1 MWFLFC
7 MSLSIS
13 ETKNQIC
20 WASKEIYKCGL
31 VNVGEGNISL
41 RVRDQE
47 EMVITPSMNNYLNPL
62 PEDMVH
68 ITFEGKVLSPT
79 SNPSSEFFLHKYFY
93 KQRSKVN
100 CVIHTHST
108 YASILAVQRKALP
121 MIFEEMGAFLG
132 GGVPCSEYAQA
143 GTEQLGVNALEAMGK
158 QNAVIL
164 ANHGLIIVGRSV
176 KHCVF
181 GAQLVE
187 KMAKIYVKSIS
198 MGDVYDIPEE
208 NLSNL
213 LDRFQEEFSTI

>member
-1 MWFLFC
+1 MNK
-7 MSLSIS
+7 SIS
-13 ETKNQIC
+13 EMKNQIC
-20 WASKEIYKCGL
+20 WASKEIYQRGL

-41 RVRDQE
+41 RVKNRN
-47 EMVITPSMNNYLNPL
+47 EMIITPSGNNYLNPL
-62 PEDMVH
+62 PTNMVH
-68 ITFEGKVLSPT
+68 ITFEDKVITEGKK
-79 SNPSSEFFLHKYFY
+79 PSTEYYLHRIFY
-93 KQRSKVN
+93 EQRPRVN

-132 GGVPCSEYAQA
+132 GGVPCSEYAQT
-143 GTEQLGVNALEAMGK
+143 GTEQLGNNALQAMGK

-164 ANHGLIIVGRSV
+164 ANHGLVIVGRSV

-181 GAQLVE
+181 GAQLAE
-187 KMAKIYVKSIS
+187 KMAKIYVNSIS
-198 MGDVYDIPEE
+198 IGEVFEIPEE

>member
-1 MWFLFC
+1 MNI
-7 MSLSIS
+7 SIS
-13 ETKNQIC
+13 EMNNQIC
-20 WASKEIYKCGL
+20 WASKEIYQRDL
-31 VNVGEGNISL
+31 VNVGEGNISI
-41 RVRDQE
+41 RVKDKE
-47 EMVITPSMNNYLNPL
+47 EMVITPSMNNYLEPL

-93 KQRSKVN
+93 KQRPKAN

-121 MIFEEMGAFLG
+121 MIFEEMAVFLG
-132 GGVPCSEYAQA
+132 GGVPCSEYAQT
-143 GTEQLGVNALEAMGK
+143 GTEQLGKNALEAMGK
-158 QNAVIL
+158 QNAAIL
-164 ANHGLIIVGRSV
+164 TNHGLIIIGRSV

-187 KMAKIYVKSIS
+187 KMSKIYVNSIS
-198 MGDVYDIPEE
+198 MGEVYKIPEE

>member
-7 MSLSIS
+7 MNISIS
-13 ETKNQIC
+13 EMKNQIC
-20 WASKEIYKCGL
+20 WASKEIYQRGL

-41 RVRDQE
+41 RVKNRN
-47 EMVITPSMNNYLNPL
+47 EMIITPSGNNYLNPL
-62 PEDMVH
+62 PTNMVH
-68 ITFEGKVLSPT
+68 ITFEGKVIT
-79 SNPSSEFFLHKYFY
+79 EGEKPSTEYNLHRIIYE
-93 KQRSKVN
+93 QRPRVN

-108 YASILAVQRKALP
+108 YSSILAVQRKALP
-121 MIFEEMGAFLG
+121 MIFEEMMVFLG
-132 GGVPCSEYAQA
+132 GGVPCSEYALT
-143 GTEQLGVNALEAMGK
+143 GTEQLGKNALKAMGK

-164 ANHGLIIVGRSV
+164 ANHGSITVGRSV

-198 MGDVYDIPEE
+198 MGEVFEIPEE

-213 LDRFQEEFSTI
+213 MNRFQEEFSTI

>member
-1 MWFLFC
+1 MNK
-7 MSLSIS
+7 SIS
-13 ETKNQIC
+13 EIKNQIC
-20 WASKEIYKCGL
+20 WASKEIYQRDL

-41 RVRDQE
+41 RVKDQE
-47 EMVITPSMNNYLNPL
+47 EIVITPSLNNYLNPL

-68 ITFEGKVLSPT
+68 ITFEGKVLSPV

-93 KQRSKVN
+93 KQRPKVN

-121 MIFEEMGAFLG
+121 MIFEEMAVFLG
-132 GGVPCSEYAQA
+132 GGVPCSNYAQT
-143 GTEQLGVNALEAMGK
+143 GTEQLGKNALKAMGK

-164 ANHGLIIVGRSV
+164 ANHGLIIVGKSV

-187 KMAKIYVKSIS
+187 KMAKIYVNSIS
-198 MGDVYDIPEE
+198 MGEVFEIPEE
-208 NLSNL
+208 NLSSL